1 MKLKLVVVLLVL
13 ATSTFAWKKEAHFIS
28 LPFIEGSGLYSS
40 IMILQDSRSAS
51 TKVPAVAT
59 ISLLAAN
66 AGIGATAMFGP
77 QDNYPVLRTIH
88 RFVGFGLTAA
98 ALWMSIAA
106 ASDKNVKNLE
116 KNVSYGYTVLT
127 VVPILIF
134 SF

>member
-13 ATSTFAWKKEAHFIS
+13 ATSAFAWKKEAHFIS

-40 IMILQDSRSAS
+40 IMILQDSRSTS

-88 RFVGFGLTAA
+88 RCVGFGLTAA
-98 ALWMSIAA
+98 GLWMSIAA

-127 VVPILIF
+127 VVPIVIF